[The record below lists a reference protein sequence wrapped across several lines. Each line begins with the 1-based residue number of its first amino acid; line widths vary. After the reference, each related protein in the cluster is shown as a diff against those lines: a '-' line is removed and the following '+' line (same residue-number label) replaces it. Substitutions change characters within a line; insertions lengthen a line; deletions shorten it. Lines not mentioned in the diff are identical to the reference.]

1 VKITIKVQQIELVDA
16 VEYFPN
22 FMLVLI
28 GYTLNLAKSIFKIKK
43 RKNEEKFKN
52 GLVLIP
58 KIK

>member
-1 VKITIKVQQIELVDA
+1 MKMTIKVQQIELVDV
-16 VEYFPN
+16 VEYFSN

-52 GLVLIP
+52 CL
-58 KIK
+58 